1 MKHIFQIVAL
11 IAGLALTSMHA
22 VASPDVDRMSDIEV
36 SEYAVKMSSLMDK
49 IQNSQLCVS
58 RDTHSH
64 CVRSEFAR
72 NGISYDDKISVQ
84 QRIVLMIGS
93 VY

>member
-1 MKHIFQIVAL
+1 MKHIFQITAL
-11 IAGLALTSMHA
+11 IAGLALTSVSA

-36 SEYAVKMSSLMDK
+36 SEYAVKMSRLMDK

-58 RDTHSH
+58 RDTY

-72 NGISYDDKISVQ
+72 HGISYDDKESVQ
-84 QRIVLMIGS
+84 KRIVIMIGS